1 MMNRYERLRTYLL
14 ALLAVARTAT
24 RGQGMVEYASI
35 LGFLAACLVVAELF
49 LEPHIAGTLNSVA
62 NSFP

>member
-1 MMNRYERLRTYLL
+1 MIDCYECLRRSLL
-14 ALLAVARTAT
+14 SLVAAA
-24 RGQGMVEYASI
+24 RGQGMVEYAAI

-49 LEPHIAGTLNSVA
+49 LEPHIASTLNSVA